1 MTEYGPTNSA
11 SQQHPPPLDTN
22 FHQGR
27 TGKSSHALSS
37 PTRLDPFHSL
47 CASSGLRSPT
57 KNSRP
62 FFRPTGQQTQVHT
75 SECHPP
81 PPPRRCWRGPQ
92 LHTYSLA
99 EYPYQL
105 ESSPRVLFTVWFR
118 SLGLMWHMLCTVYIC
133 AVQNSDIPDFTLI
146 GFIQGGRARPQILGL
161 DHSSMSPL
169 PSPSTSYPQMNAHTP
184 LVQLPIHYRKQH
196 KYFPQD
202 AHRHHSLPMLA
213 VPGMIPQHIGEEF
226 VQQRH

>member
-1 MTEYGPTNSA
+1 MVPPIPRRNNILPRLTPTSIKDAQASHHMHYPAHTSGSIPFLMRLIQPKIFHEELMSLLPSHRPTNA
-11 SQQHPPPLDTN
+11 
-22 FHQGR
+22 G
-27 TGKSSHALSS
+27 
-37 PTRLDPFHSL
+37 
-47 CASSGLRSPT
+47 
-57 KNSRP
+57 
-62 FFRPTGQQTQVHT
+62 T

-81 PPPRRCWRGPQ
+81 PLLRCCWRGPW
-92 LHTYSLA
+92 LHLETHLWSSIISV
-99 EYPYQL
+99 PL
-105 ESSPRVLFTVWFR
+105 ESSLCVLFTVWFR